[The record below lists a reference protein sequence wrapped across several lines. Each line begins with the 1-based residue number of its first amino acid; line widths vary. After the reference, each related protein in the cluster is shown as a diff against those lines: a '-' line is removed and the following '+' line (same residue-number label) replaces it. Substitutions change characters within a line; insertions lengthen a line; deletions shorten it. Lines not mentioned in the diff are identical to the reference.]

1 MKEQKRYYWIKLKTD
16 FFNQETIDFL
26 VSQENGCQYIV
37 LYQMLCLNT
46 ANNNGEMATRIGEM
60 IVPYDINKIVRDTKY
75 FTFDTVAVALEL
87 FKKLGLIYQEE
98 GQILKIANFDEMVGS
113 ETSSAKRVRE
123 FRERQKALQCNTN
136 VTQEY
141 RDKSIDIRDKSIEID
156 IEQEIEGEI
165 IPSEKSE
172 AHLPFKEIVDYL
184 NKSAG
189 TNYRASSK
197 KTRELI
203 KARINEGYTLEDFKV
218 VIEKKTRDW
227 INDNKM
233 KGYLRPE
240 TLFGTKF
247 EGYLNQPVKELTT
260 KDLTPYTD
268 FSEFYTD

>member
-1 MKEQKRYYWIKLKTD
+1 MKESKVKD
-16 FFNQETIDFL
+16 
-26 VSQENGCQYIV
+26 ENYISIQGWMV
-37 LYQMLCLNT
+37 T
-46 ANNNGEMATRIGEM
+46 
-60 IVPYDINKIVRDTKY
+60 
-75 FTFDTVAVALEL
+75 
-87 FKKLGLIYQEE
+87 KLGLKGNELLIYAIIYGFSQTEDQTFNGSLQYLADWTNSTKQGVTKNLKALVEKGYIIKEDKYINNVKFCEYYATKFNTVYNSVAQGMQQSLTGYTTKFNTPMQQSLTNNINDNIINKLDNIIELKDNVPYQE
-98 GQILKIANFDEMVGS
+98 
-113 ETSSAKRVRE
+113 
-123 FRERQKALQCNTN
+123 
-136 VTQEY
+136 
-141 RDKSIDIRDKSIEID
+141 
-156 IEQEIEGEI
+156 
-165 IPSEKSE
+165 
-172 AHLPFKEIVDYL
+172 IVNYL
-184 NKSAG
+184 NNSAG

-218 VIEKKTRDW
+218 VIEKKTREW

>member
-1 MKEQKRYYWIKLKTD
+1 MKESKVKD
-16 FFNQETIDFL
+16 
-26 VSQENGCQYIV
+26 ENYINIQGWMV
-37 LYQMLCLNT
+37 T
-46 ANNNGEMATRIGEM
+46 
-60 IVPYDINKIVRDTKY
+60 
-75 FTFDTVAVALEL
+75 
-87 FKKLGLIYQEE
+87 KLGLKGNELLIYAIIYGFSQTEDQTFNGSLQYLADWTNSTKQGVTKNLKALVEKGYIIKEDKYINNVKFCEYYATKLDTVYNSVAQGMQQSLTGYTTKFNTPMQQSLTNNINDNIDNKLDNIIELKDNVPYQE
-98 GQILKIANFDEMVGS
+98 
-113 ETSSAKRVRE
+113 
-123 FRERQKALQCNTN
+123 
-136 VTQEY
+136 
-141 RDKSIDIRDKSIEID
+141 
-156 IEQEIEGEI
+156 
-165 IPSEKSE
+165 
-172 AHLPFKEIVDYL
+172 IVNYL
-184 NKSAG
+184 NNSAG